1 MLKRIVLV
9 LTLLVFSAPSTRSQ
23 TEQAQPVYTY
33 VSQFQVPRADWAQWA
48 ADAEKTTYPIFR
60 RLMADGTIIGW
71 SNFETIVHTP
81 DGMTHGASWSATS
94 LAGITRVLDELRKLG
109 PRPGQIAATKH
120 EDLLMRSTVYRSS
133 SVAEGSGYLRVV
145 CTMAKPGKG
154 DNYVAA
160 LQKYLGPAFEE
171 QFKKGVATY
180 YGFDEQYVN
189 TAPPS
194 LRCLVIAYP
203 NAEAMNTW
211 AAAIASTMNK
221 MSPDDRKGWA
231 EAVAST
237 TEPDSRRDLMMRVTR
252 QAHK

>member
-9 LTLLVFSAPSTRSQ
+9 LALLVFSAPSAWSQ

-33 VSQFQVPRADWAQWA
+33 VSQFQVPRANWAQWA
-48 ADAEKTTYPIFR
+48 ADAEKTTNPIFR

-81 DGMTHGASWSATS
+81 DGMTNGAAWSATS

-109 PRPGQIAATKH
+109 PQPGQLAATKH
-120 EDLLMRSTVYRSS
+120 EDLLMRSTMYRAS
-133 SVAEGSGYLRVV
+133 SVAEGAGYLRVV
-145 CTMAKPGKG
+145 CSMAKPGKG
-154 DNYVAA
+154 DDYVAA
-160 LQKYLGPAFEE
+160 VKKYLGPTFEE
-171 QFKKGVATY
+171 QFKKGVVTY

-203 NAEAMNTW
+203 NPEAMNTW
-211 AAAIASTMNK
+211 AAAIASTMDK
-221 MSPDDRKGWA
+221 MSPDDRKGWD

-237 TEPDSRRDLMMRVTR
+237 TEPNSRRDVMARLTHN
-252 QAHK
+252 AHK